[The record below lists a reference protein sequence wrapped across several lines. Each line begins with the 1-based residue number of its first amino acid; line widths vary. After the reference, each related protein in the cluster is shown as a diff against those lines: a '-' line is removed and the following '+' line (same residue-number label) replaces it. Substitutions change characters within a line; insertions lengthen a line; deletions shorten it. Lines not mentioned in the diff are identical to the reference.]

1 MLLLLHL
8 LTSLVLLKD
17 GSIYGFGLNVFISGI
32 WDYKRNYEIIISK
45 PLKIKIN
52 SKVLNIVSC
61 IGSMILDTE
70 QGFMACGNNYFQAL
84 GRLNNKSG
92 LQGFNFCNFFK

>member
-1 MLLLLHL
+1 
-8 LTSLVLLKD
+8 
-17 GSIYGFGLNVFISGI
+17 
-32 WDYKRNYEIIISK
+32 
-45 PLKIKIN
+45 
-52 SKVLNIVSC
+52 
-61 IGSMILDTE
+61 MILDTE